1 MAKYL
6 HGVWAL
12 RRLRSVCPHPGE
24 PSPLPRV
31 LHSNPRTPSTR
42 ELGWAGGQS
51 SDPGS
56 FPSWDSLAQELC
68 SSSPYPH
75 SPGFLEAVGTGK
87 PTRKAGWASTQSP
100 RQQAGLRCCRHR
112 NQQPPQESQE
122 QKKRRPLRP
131 WGLSRDL
138 GQAQQPQP
146 PPEPCLGTQP
156 PPQPRL
162 HWGGGRQKRCA
173 KELLFSVLWQAK
185 RSGPQA
191 RLPTPVLRSPRPQA
205 SKESGDR
212 THQTV
217 TS

>member
-1 MAKYL
+1 MVATTEVPL
-6 HGVWAL
+6 VQTGHETPANI
-12 RRLRSVCPHPGE
+12 VCPSHFQRIRGQSSIYME
-24 PSPLPRV
+24 FGLSEGQDLSAHSQESQVLSPRV
-31 LHSNPRTPSTR
+31 LHSNPRAPSTR

-56 FPSWDSLAQELC
+56 FRSWASLAQELC

-75 SPGFLEAVGTGK
+75 SPGLPEAVKTGK
-87 PTRKAGWASTQSP
+87 PTSVEGWASTQSP
-100 RQQAGLRCCRHR
+100 RQQAGLRCSHHR

-122 QKKRRPLRP
+122 QKKEAPETI
-131 WGLSRDL
+131 GLSRDL

-173 KELLFSVLWQAK
+173 KELLFSVL
-185 RSGPQA
+185 
-191 RLPTPVLRSPRPQA
+191 
-205 SKESGDR
+205 
-212 THQTV
+212 
-217 TS
+217 